1 VLIQRVKASVRSVRF
16 LYDLLSPSARKTARF
31 RRELLHARQYCLS
44 LPEIV
49 SKPVFVKVG
58 ANDGITGDPFSD
70 ILLTNVKWTGLLI
83 EPAPNCFDRLK
94 AIFHDARRFSLE
106 QVAIGAT
113 AGEAIFYY
121 VDQKAAE
128 NLTDLPSWY
137 DQLGSFDKNHILKH
151 LDGVLE
157 PFIIECK
164 VEVFPLTDI
173 LRRNGIQDV
182 HFLHIDTEGYD
193 YEILKSFNL
202 ADQIAIAIFIEHKHL
217 SGSERTEMRDLLRK
231 CGYSVHDCGGDFFA
245 LNENA
250 RKGRH

>member
-1 VLIQRVKASVRSVRF
+1 
-16 LYDLLSPSARKTARF
+16 
-31 RRELLHARQYCLS
+31 LLHARQYCLS